1 MFDRHH
7 SQHWGRDRMFQR
19 GDFKYVILDLLKD
32 KPSHG
37 YEIIRELEERFHGFY
52 SPSPGM
58 VYPTLQFLEEAG
70 YVSAS
75 QQDGKKV
82 YAITDEGR
90 KFLADQAATVNDIK
104 DHMRSGG
111 RAWSSDL
118 RDQFRDVMDEV
129 RDLGRLVARRAR
141 NMNRDKLR
149 RIGEVLKTAY
159 SEVETIVREEP
170 QSRA

>member
-1 MFDRHH
+1 
-7 SQHWGRDRMFQR
+7 
-19 GDFKYVILDLLKD
+19 
-32 KPSHG
+32 
-37 YEIIRELEERFHGFY
+37 
-52 SPSPGM
+52 
-58 VYPTLQFLEEAG
+58 
-70 YVSAS
+70 
-75 QQDGKKV
+75 
-82 YAITDEGR
+82 
-90 KFLADQAATVNDIK
+90 
-104 DHMRSGG
+104 MRSGG

-159 SEVETIVREEP
+159 SEIETIVREEP